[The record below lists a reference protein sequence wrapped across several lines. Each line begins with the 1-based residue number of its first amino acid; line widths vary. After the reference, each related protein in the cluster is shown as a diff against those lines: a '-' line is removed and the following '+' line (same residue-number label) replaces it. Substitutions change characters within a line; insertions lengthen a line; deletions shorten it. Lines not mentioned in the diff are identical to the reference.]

1 MRYEKVEQ
9 LLRLCVMM
17 SSRLNGVTLEGI
29 MSEFE
34 VSRRTAER
42 MRDAAIRLLPDV
54 EEWLD
59 ADGRK
64 HWRAAKLPAVM
75 AALTTDEIAEV
86 SIASEAL
93 RNSGRTAS
101 ADMLDGLLEKLTAG
115 QGKLTQARWEADLE
129 LLMESEGA
137 AFRPGPRIAIGRK
150 LLATLRHA
158 ILASR
163 QVKGL
168 YHSRVQG
175 IDRDVVLEPHGILHG
190 IRPFLVAR
198 EDGRADLRHYRLHS
212 LKNLILGDKSFTRI
226 ENFDIAEYS
235 HALFGTFQEPAFDV
249 AWRFRPSAAAD
260 AAEYIFHPDQTTET
274 TEDGALIV
282 RFRAGGALEMAWYL
296 TTWGDAVEV
305 IEPKDFWEKANI
317 SRNNLVK
324 TASDL

>member
-1 MRYEKVEQ
+1 MRYEKAEQ

-158 ILASR
+158 RGQRRGRARHPHPQGAVALGATLR
-163 QVKGL
+163 DRRRAAAGPGQLCGQVQRL
-168 YHSRVQG
+168 MAQAAPRVQ
-175 IDRDVVLEPHGILHG
+175 DTRSDQ
-190 IRPFLVAR
+190 
-198 EDGRADLRHYRLHS
+198 GRA
-212 LKNLILGDKSFTRI
+212 KS
-226 ENFDIAEYS
+226 
-235 HALFGTFQEPAFDV
+235 P
-249 AWRFRPSAAAD
+249 
-260 AAEYIFHPDQTTET
+260 
-274 TEDGALIV
+274 
-282 RFRAGGALEMAWYL
+282 
-296 TTWGDAVEV
+296 
-305 IEPKDFWEKANI
+305 
-317 SRNNLVK
+317 
-324 TASDL
+324 